1 MADKLASG
9 ARSSPSAM
17 EVDEALRPGV
27 YALVDSCSDQD
38 RQYLHT
44 VFGEGPCRNYLAT
57 LKQEFD
63 LNFKYEGKV

>member
-1 MADKLASG
+1 MWISCGYYRNFDFCNVC
-9 ARSSPSAM
+9 R

-38 RQYLHT
+38 RQCLHT

-63 LNFKYEGKV
+63 LNFK